1 MLLKSIILSGAIN
14 GFFFILLIQSK
25 QNKSSSDNILSCWM
39 GLIAFQLIFYYDNLS
54 NTPRLANELSLILFS
69 IPLLSSPVLYFYI
82 KSVSLNGKIKL
93 RDYWL
98 HFLPFLVLNI
108 MMFFTYYSKQ
118 GSVYLENGYPHFAL
132 TLPKIWSYLLLSG
145 MGLVPGYY
153 SFRALILL
161 KKFEKALPDEYSFTE
176 QISLN
181 WLKWMVIVL
190 LLLFI
195 SLFVMIRFGVQF
207 GWLDYVNLFA
217 WVGVILTFYVF
228 FIGFFGLRQYAPK
241 NISLTV
247 EQVET
252 QTQKPSYQN
261 SGLDE
266 RRMIEIFVQLSKH
279 MEEAK
284 PYLQDDLSLS
294 MLALQL
300 QVTSNQLSQ
309 VINQQSGVNF
319 FTFINRFRV
328 EDVKKQLQNPAF
340 DHYSILGIAY
350 TCGFRSK
357 SAFNKVFK
365 EISGIT
371 PAEYQKSRVNSK

>member
-14 GFFFILLIQSK
+14 GFFFIFLIQSK

-39 GLIAFQLIFYYDNLS
+39 GLIALQLAFYYDNLS
-54 NTPRLANELSLILFS
+54 NNPLFANELNLVLFS
-69 IPLLSSPVLYFYI
+69 IPLLSSPILYLYI
-82 KSVSLNGKIKL
+82 KSVSLNGKLNLKAH
-93 RDYWL
+93 WP
-98 HFLPFLVLNI
+98 HFLPFLALNI
-108 MMFFTYYSKQ
+108 IMLFIYYSNQ
-118 GSVYLENGYPHFAL
+118 GNVYLENGYPHFAL
-132 TLPKIWSYLLLSG
+132 ILSKNWSYLLLGS

-153 SFRALILL
+153 SFMALILL
-161 KKFEKALPDEYSFTE
+161 KKFERALPDEYSFTE

-190 LLLFI
+190 LLLFVG
-195 SLFVMIRFGVQF
+195 LFVLIRFSVQF
-207 GWLDYVNLFA
+207 GWLVYPNLFA
-217 WVGVILTFYVF
+217 WVGVILSSYVF

-241 NISLTV
+241 IIKLTLNPL
-247 EQVET
+247 ET

-266 RRMIEIFVQLSKH
+266 RRLSEIFVQLGKY

-294 MLALQL
+294 ILASQL
-300 QVTSNQLSQ
+300 EVTSNQLSQ

-328 EDVKKQLQNPAF
+328 EAVKEQLQNPAF

-371 PAEYQKSRVNSK
+371 PAEYQKNRVISK